1 MPNDMAPMRNEILSL
16 KRKLIY
22 MQEIHILLVDDNEG
36 DILLTR
42 EALEEAKI
50 VNKISIAYDGMEA
63 IGFLQSGGTV
73 STRADA
79 AAGSVGTAGVRGGGL
94 KMGMPDLILLDINL
108 PKMDGQEVLAIIKN
122 DPELRRIPV
131 IMLTTSSSEKDILA
145 SYDNHAN
152 CYITKPVDLDRFMD
166 VVRTI
171 EDFWISIVK
180 LPKTLQ

>member
-1 MPNDMAPMRNEILSL
+1 
-16 KRKLIY
+16 

-36 DILLTR
+36 DVVLTR
-42 EALEEAKI
+42 EALEDAKI
-50 VNKISIAYDGMEA
+50 VNRISVAYDGVEA
-63 IGFLQSGGTV
+63 LGFLRKEPPYTGEDT
-73 STRADA
+73 
-79 AAGSVGTAGVRGGGL
+79 
-94 KMGMPDLILLDINL
+94 PDLILLDINL
-108 PKMDGQEVLAIIKN
+108 PRMDGTELLGIIKR

-131 IMLTTSSSEKDILA
+131 IMLTTSSSERDILI

-180 LPKTLQ
+180 LPKTA